1 MIKYS
6 HTQESLECIG
16 LRLRKTENLLDLLF
30 NHFEVLMKRK
40 YIKLTGIKDQK
51 NRKILFYA
59 ILQLTETFCWI
70 TLKLLILFYLISFN
84 LIHNFFIYIIS
95 CIIDNEIKKLNVKK

>member
-6 HTQESLECIG
+6 HTQVSLECIG

-30 NHFEVLMKRK
+30 KYFEVLMKRK

-70 TLKLLILFYLISFN
+70 TLKL
-84 LIHNFFIYIIS
+84 FI
-95 CIIDNEIKKLNVKK
+95 